1 MKAITIIIAAA
12 LALQVN
18 VLFAG
23 NDINSTSVS
32 NANNTITLTTLAP
45 TTPAEADFEDAVYM
59 TDFASLAP
67 STPTEAQFEDISY
80 ESVAALNLPPVT
92 PVIADFEDELDF
104 NSLAPII
111 PVEADFE

>member
-45 TTPAEADFEDAVYM
+45 TTPAEADFED
-59 TDFASLAP
+59 
-67 STPTEAQFEDISY
+67 ISY
-80 ESVAALNLPPVT
+80 ESVITMN
-92 PVIADFEDELDF
+92 
-104 NSLAPII
+104 LAPVVPETADADEEIDYVYLAPAI
-111 PVEADFE
+111 PVVADIE